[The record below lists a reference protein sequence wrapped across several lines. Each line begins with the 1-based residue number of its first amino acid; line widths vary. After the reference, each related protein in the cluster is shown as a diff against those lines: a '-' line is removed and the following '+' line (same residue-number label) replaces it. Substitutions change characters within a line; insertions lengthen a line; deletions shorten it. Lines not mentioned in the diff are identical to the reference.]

1 MALLHEHKLQN
12 LLKQWPL
19 GSVACAVWLES
30 MGISKQLRLSYQKGG
45 WLAHLAHGAFVRP
58 DDKIE
63 WQGGIYAIQQQVHLG
78 IYPGGLTAISL
89 QGLAHYIRLGSGTLY
104 LFAKPKTTLP
114 RWFKDHNWGRPV
126 EFLRSGFLPEG
137 VGFTVRKE
145 NTFSIEISGPERA
158 ILECLYLAPKFVDL
172 VECYQIM
179 EGLVNLRPRLL
190 QELLEKCASI
200 KVTRLFLY
208 MADKAN
214 HGWLK
219 YLDKTKFNLGRGDR
233 GIVKNGV
240 YASNYGIIIPKE
252 LADL

>member
-1 MALLHEHKLQN
+1 MALLNEHKLQN

-19 GSVACAVWLES
+19 GSVASALWLES

-45 WLAHLAHGAFVRP
+45 WLVHLAHGAFVRP
-58 DDKIE
+58 GDKVE
-63 WQGGIYAIQQQVHLG
+63 WPGGVYAIQQQLLLG
-78 IYPGGLTAISL
+78 IYPGGLTALSL
-89 QGLAHYIRLGSGTLY
+89 KGLAHYIRLSGETLY
-104 LFAKPKTTLP
+104 LFARPRTVLP

-126 EFLRSGFLPEG
+126 VFVRSGFLPERIG
-137 VGFTVRKE
+137 LTMKE
-145 NTFSIEISGPERA
+145 EKTFSIEMSGAERA

-190 QELLEKCASI
+190 QELLEKCTSI
-200 KVTRLFLY
+200 KVKRLFLY

-214 HGWLK
+214 HLWLQH
-219 YLDKTKFNLGRGDR
+219 LDKTKFNLGSGDR
-233 GIVKNGV
+233 SIVKNGV
-240 YASNYGIIIPKE
+240 YASSYGIMIPKE